1 MFFALSFWEFYPHD
15 SYNILN
21 IKTEMDLVFVVLF
34 LYFFL
39 CLLCIYICIYR
50 NMYLY
55 FDWDRN
61 VWIEMNGCYSY
72 TVLLAL
78 VVTLMSF
85 EFVCSNIILTS
96 HHYNSQRTASAVLWY
111 SRIKSIY
118 NVFFFIHSI
127 MRPFIH
133 NNSTKPSLVVHN
145 QNM

>member
-1 MFFALSFWEFYPHD
+1 
-15 SYNILN
+15 
-21 IKTEMDLVFVVLF
+21 
-34 LYFFL
+34 
-39 CLLCIYICIYR
+39 
-50 NMYLY
+50 
-55 FDWDRN
+55 
-61 VWIEMNGCYSY
+61 MNGCYSY

-145 QNM
+145 QNMQIQCDTYSIVFCTDFQLVQFSFSVVYSFSTSYSAKFNSVIQLTSIVICE